1 MLKHISFIF
10 FTLIVSQLSH
20 GATRYVTDEL
30 WLQLR
35 TGPSSEYRIIKAIKT
50 GDRLDEL
57 STNEESGYSK
67 VRTKEGVEGWV
78 LTRFLEKAPIAR
90 IRLARAE
97 KRIKSLSD
105 ELKAAK
111 EQRDEA
117 LSSSGSLKEVR
128 SSLARDKQQ
137 LSDELEALKKISA
150 NAVAIHDKNKTLT
163 KRNQEIE
170 IRMQTLE
177 VENAQMH
184 SSRQKDFLLYGGGL
198 VIAGILAG
206 LILPSLR
213 SRKNGSGWS

>member
-1 MLKHISFIF
+1 MLKHLS
-10 FTLIVSQLSH
+10 LILLAMLASQMTY
-20 GATRYVTDEL
+20 AAKRYVTDEL

-50 GDRLDEL
+50 GDSL
-57 STNEESGYSK
+57 EEISVEEDSGYSK
-67 VRTKEGVEGWV
+67 VRTKQGVEGWV
-78 LTRFLEKAPIAR
+78 LTRFLEKQPIAR

-97 KRIKSLSD
+97 KRIAGLNA

-117 LSSSGSLKEVR
+117 LNNSGSLKEVR
-128 SSLARDKQQ
+128 SSLARENQK
-137 LSDELEALKKISA
+137 LKKELDDLKKVSA
-150 NAVAIHDKNKTLT
+150 SAVALNEKSKTLT

-177 VENAQMH
+177 AENTQMH
-184 SSRQKDFLLYGGGL
+184 ASRQKDFLLYGGGL

-213 SRKNGSGWS
+213 SKRNGSGWS